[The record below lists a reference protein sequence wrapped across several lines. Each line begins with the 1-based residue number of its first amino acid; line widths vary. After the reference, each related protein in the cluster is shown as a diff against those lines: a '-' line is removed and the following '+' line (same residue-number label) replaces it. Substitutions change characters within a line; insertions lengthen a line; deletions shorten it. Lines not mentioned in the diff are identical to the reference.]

1 MGKVKLKTVA
11 GSVAATIARMA
22 GKNYQGI
29 AVVSSLICGQGD
41 VDTIVRSVSIHDSN
55 SPR

>member
-11 GSVAATIARMA
+11 ASVAATIGRMA

-29 AVVSSLICGQGD
+29 AVVSSLRYVARDGVELPEVLI
-41 VDTIVRSVSIHDSN
+41 TR
-55 SPR
+55 